1 LLLWLNVNIINI
13 QVKEQCFGIGMTSAL
28 HKRLEKLEALL
39 AARVAPPIFKW
50 MMNCNG
56 DPAAEL
62 ERLVSSGEVAERDK
76 GRVKIWRWLTDEE
89 ALARG
94 IVQPEPR
101 NPAQPQ
107 LPGPPELKLLAPP
120 SSAPVDP
127 TPPVQAKRA
136 LTDDQLRKLLEDR
149 ERPFGRPIKYPKGM
163 AMP

>member
-1 LLLWLNVNIINI
+1 
-13 QVKEQCFGIGMTSAL
+13 MTSAL
-28 HKRLEKLEALL
+28 HRRLEKLEALVS
-39 AARVAPPIFKW
+39 ARVNTPIWRW

-76 GRVKIWRWLTDEE
+76 ARVKIWRWLTDEE
-89 ALARG
+89 GLARG
-94 IVQPEPR
+94 IVQPESR
-101 NPAQPQ
+101 KGAQPP

-120 SSAPVDP
+120 SSAPADP
-127 TPPVQAKRA
+127 TPPVQAKCA

>member
-1 LLLWLNVNIINI
+1 MLLWLNVNIINI
-13 QVKEQCFGIGMTSAL
+13 QVKERFGAGMTSAL
-28 HKRLEKLEALL
+28 HKRLEKLEALV
-39 AARVAPPIFKW
+39 AARVAPPILKW

-163 AMP
+163 GMP